1 MKGIGPLIVLAIVGA
16 ISLYSLILA
25 VVIGRTEINV
35 RALVE
40 KEILSAIN
48 RMEFTKREIPIA
60 IKYSFY
66 QASFDLANRGGYETF
81 ETSYNCIPYWKVFS
95 QNNIPYFETNFKSV
109 FLKIFSKYT
118 SDLSDYTLSFP
129 KFQVNV
135 DKVSGKL
142 DVFSSDN
149 IVIQNPN
156 FYTLKENALF
166 TENIDT
172 RIFVMF
178 DIGNQFVEKMSQE
191 ISSSSSYEEALKKV
205 VAMQD
210 DFNSKYSGEYTIIA
224 QPENNL
230 ASDAN
235 NFAFRTLVLIT
246 DNSDN
251 KYPIFDFSQSKNVYA
266 NFKLNFYVLDGKD
279 SSIQPITNVCEE
291 IKY

>member
-16 ISLYSLILA
+16 IALYSLILA

-48 RMEFTKREIPIA
+48 RMEFTKREIPVA
-60 IKYSFY
+60 IRYSFY

-81 ETSYNCIPYWKVFS
+81 GTSYNCIPYWKVFS
-95 QNNIPYFETNFKSV
+95 QNNIPNFETNFKNV

-129 KFQVNV
+129 KFQVNF
-135 DKVSGKL
+135 DKDSGKL

-149 IVIQNPN
+149 ILIQNPN
-156 FYTLKENALF
+156 FYVLKEKASF
-166 TENIDT
+166 TQTVDPQ
-172 RIFVMF
+172 IFIMF
-178 DIGNQFVEKMSQE
+178 DIGKEITERLSHE
-191 ISSSSSYEEALKKV
+191 ISSSSSYSDALQKTLTV
-205 VAMQD
+205 QD
-210 DFNSKYSGEYTIIA
+210 EFNTKYVGQYTIIL

-230 ASDAN
+230 ASNEN

-246 DNSDN
+246 SSSND
-251 KYPIFDFSQSKNVYA
+251 KYPVFDFSQNKNIYA
-266 NFKLNFYVLDGKD
+266 NFKLAFYLLDGKD
-279 SSIQPITNVCEE
+279 TSVEPQTNACEE
-291 IKY
+291 IVY

>member
-1 MKGIGPLIVLAIVGA
+1 
-16 ISLYSLILA
+16 
-25 VVIGRTEINV
+25 
-35 RALVE
+35 
-40 KEILSAIN
+40 
-48 RMEFTKREIPIA
+48 
-60 IKYSFY
+60 
-66 QASFDLANRGGYETF
+66 
-81 ETSYNCIPYWKVFS
+81 
-95 QNNIPYFETNFKSV
+95 
-109 FLKIFSKYT
+109 LKIFSKYT

-129 KFQVNV
+129 KFQTNI
-135 DKVSGKL
+135 DKVTGKL

-149 IVIQNPN
+149 IVMQNPN
-156 FYTLKENALF
+156 FYILKENASF

-205 VAMQD
+205 LTVQD

-246 DNSDN
+246 DNSNN
-251 KYPIFDFSQSKNVYA
+251 KYPIFDFSQNKNIYA
-266 NFKLNFYVLDGKD
+266 SFKLNFYILDGND
-279 SSIQPITNVCEE
+279 ASIQPITNVCEE
-291 IKY
+291 VKY